1 MDAELSPVVF
11 SCHTAPLLKGQAV
24 KKLASEIPALYRN
37 RFEEEH
43 DAVRRRLM
51 SVVNRKVLRRYIPEN
66 AVIVDAGC
74 GKGEFINS
82 CRGSRRYALDM
93 NHENREYLESDV
105 SFIVGSIVDIP
116 CSSSMVDVVFSS
128 NLLEHL
134 NSKEEVVVA
143 LREMGRILRPGGVM
157 ILIGPNIRYVYREY
171 WDYFDHH
178 IPLSHLSLVEALRL
192 TGLTPVRVV
201 PRFLPYTIKSR
212 LPKGRLFIDLY
223 LSLPLLWRI
232 FGRQFLI
239 IAGKQRSHDNAKL

>member
-1 MDAELSPVVF
+1 MRV
-11 SCHTAPLLKGQAV
+11 KGYEV
-24 KKLASEIPALYRN
+24 KKLSSEIPALYRN

-51 SVVNRKVLRRYIPEN
+51 AVVYRKVLSRYMPEDG
-66 AVIVDAGC
+66 VIFDAGC

-82 CRGSRRYALDM
+82 CRGRRRYALDM
-93 NHENREYLESDV
+93 NSENREYLESDV
-105 SFIVGSIVDIP
+105 SFMVGSIVDIP
-116 CSSSMVDVVFSS
+116 CSSSMADVVYSS

-134 NSKEEVVVA
+134 NSKEELMVA
-143 LREMGRILRPGGVM
+143 LREMGRILRPSGVM

-192 TGLTPVRVV
+192 TGLTPVKVV

-212 LPKGRLFIDLY
+212 LPKWGIFIDLY
-223 LSLPLLWRI
+223 LSLPPLWRI

-239 IAGKQRSHDNAKL
+239 IARK